1 VIAGAFFAG
10 RAAGRFTPVTDTPN
24 PPRIPPIDP
33 DTELPGLPPGQPGL
47 RDGRPLNI
55 FLTLGHHPGLLQAF
69 TRFGN
74 VLLNRGTLPARERE
88 LVILRVGWRAGSPYE
103 FGQHTLLGRAAG
115 VTDDEI
121 RRLTR
126 PGLDGWPDGDA
137 ALLAMVDELCA
148 DDRVGDAT
156 WAALTGRWSDAEILE
171 LLVLAGYY
179 RLVSGLLNSTGVQLE
194 PGTPGWPRE
203 GGTP

>member
-1 VIAGAFFAG
+1 
-10 RAAGRFTPVTDTPN
+10 VTDTPN
-24 PPRIPPIDP
+24 PPRILPIDP
-33 DTELPGLPPGQPGL
+33 DPDLPGLPPGRPDHN
-47 RDGRPLNI
+47 DGRPLNI
-55 FLTLGHHPGLLQAF
+55 FLTLGHHPSLLQAF

-88 LVILRVGWRAGSPYE
+88 LVILRVGWRGGSPYE

-121 RRLTR
+121 RRLTE
-126 PGLDGWPDGDA
+126 PGVTGWPDGDA

-156 WAALTGRWSDAEILE
+156 WAALAARWSEAEILE

-179 RLVSGLLNSTGVQLE
+179 RLVCGLLNSTGVQLE
-194 PGTPGWPRE
+194 PGTPGWPRD
-203 GGTP
+203 GAAP

>member
-1 VIAGAFFAG
+1 
-10 RAAGRFTPVTDTPN
+10 VTDTPN

-33 DTELPGLPPGQPGL
+33 DTELPGMPPGPG
-47 RDGRPLNI
+47 GGHPLNI
-55 FLTLGHHPGLLQAF
+55 FLTLGHHPSLLQAF

-88 LVILRVGWRAGSPYE
+88 LVILRVGWRGGSPYE
-103 FGQHTLLGRAAG
+103 FGQHTLLGRVAG

-121 RRLTR
+121 RRLTD
-126 PGLDGWPDGDA
+126 PGLAGWPDGDA

-156 WAALTGRWSDAEILE
+156 WAALAARWSAAEILE

-179 RLVSGLLNSTGVQLE
+179 RLVCGLLNSTGVQLE
-194 PGTPGWPRE
+194 AGTPGWP
-203 GGTP
+203 GAGATP